1 MSAYPV
7 LSVSSARH
15 VSQEQ
20 LDTALSHSDR
30 EKLLD
35 LMWRA
40 SHPCT
45 LASAFAPAIAPALA
59 PALAPAIAPA
69 PSPAPPPALAWYG
82 LRRSSQ
88 YSGGAPAARGSGVD
102 ERWNDLQRLNHQRL
116 NHQRLNQRLQDLQQ
130 LQQQHNAEATAQAAA
145 DAVFQLVESC
155 L

>member
-45 LASAFAPAIAPALA
+45 LAPAIAPALA

-116 NHQRLNQRLQDLQQ
+116 NQRLQDLQQ